1 MATPL
6 MPILNALIA
15 AAAFGLSAPLSKRLL
30 DVVSPLF
37 LAGLLYLGAG
47 LFLGLTRLVWRRR
60 PTAGR
65 PLAPRDRRILAAVV
79 LVGGVL
85 APPLL
90 LWGLARSL
98 ATTTALLLNLEVVF
112 TALLAGLVFGEH
124 LGPRVVIAAAVMALG
139 GIALGWT
146 SGGPEITAAAGAVA
160 LACLLWALDNNLT
173 RLIAEADPLLIVE
186 VKGLVA
192 GTVNV
197 VLALAS
203 VQSPPSPVTIAFGL
217 ALGAVSYGT
226 CLVLFILAM
235 RELGA
240 SRAGAYFSTERFFG
254 SAGGLVLLGE
264 SPPTGPTRSSERSD
278 VSAVARETEARGYH
292 AAWTGEASGYDA
304 ITLMATIASHTE
316 RLHVGSAVVSVQTRT
331 PVVLG
336 QSAATLNHLAP
347 GRVVLGIG
355 VSSKVIVG
363 DWHGLSFAPS
373 LQQIREAVQI
383 IRAVASGERVSFEG
397 KFYKVKNFR
406 LTVPP
411 PAKPVR
417 VVLAALGSEML
428 ELAGEIADGVVLNW
442 IPP

>member
-203 VQSPPSPVTIAFGL
+203 GQSPPSPGTIAFGL

-226 CLVLFILAM
+226 SLVLFILAM

-240 SRAGAYFSTERFFG
+240 ARAGAYFATAPFFG
-254 SAGGLVLLGE
+254 AAGGLLLGE
-264 SPPTGPTRSSERSD
+264 SPTAGLIAAATLMAAATWLLVRERHSHRHRHAASTHSHLHVHDVHHQHAHDDVERPEPHSHPHPTGPLEH
-278 VSAVARETEARGYH
+278 EH
-292 AAWTGEASGYDA
+292 P
-304 ITLMATIASHTE
+304 HTPDI
-316 RLHVGSAVVSVQTRT
+316 H
-331 PVVLG
+331 
-336 QSAATLNHLAP
+336 H
-347 GRVVLGIG
+347 
-355 VSSKVIVG
+355 
-363 DWHGLSFAPS
+363 DHGH
-373 LQQIREAVQI
+373 R
-383 IRAVASGERVSFEG
+383 
-397 KFYKVKNFR
+397 
-406 LTVPP
+406 
-411 PAKPVR
+411 
-417 VVLAALGSEML
+417 
-428 ELAGEIADGVVLNW
+428 
-442 IPP
+442 